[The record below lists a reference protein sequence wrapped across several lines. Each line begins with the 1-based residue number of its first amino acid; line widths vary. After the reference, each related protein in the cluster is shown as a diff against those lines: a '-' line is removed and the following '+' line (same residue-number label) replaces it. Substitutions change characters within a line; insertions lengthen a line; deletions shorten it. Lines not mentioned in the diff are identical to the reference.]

1 MKKMLL
7 CVCAF
12 VLCTTAV
19 FGQTQTWVGLGPFV
33 SVKPGVNMSDIKDGR
48 KTGLTVVAPDFGA
61 TLLLSLKNVK
71 LGILLD
77 LGYNTS
83 KVLDKPN
90 SSAND
95 DNTIITSVNYFNIAP
110 SFTYSNIIIGLN
122 IGMPLSA
129 SQDSKAGN
137 NVKKYDNADE
147 FASLMELRFGGM
159 IPLVEDPTGRF
170 YITVMGNYPLSSM
183 YKTYDPSASNPSIGS
198 ISVGLSYLFTVA
210 NQ

>member
-1 MKKMLL
+1 MI
-7 CVCAF
+7 
-12 VLCTTAV
+12 LCTSA
-19 FGQTQTWVGLGPFV
+19 GSAQTQTWIGLGPFL
-33 SVKPGVNMSDIKDGR
+33 SVKPGVNMSEIEQDH
-48 KTGLTVVAPDFGA
+48 KTGLTIVAPDFGA
-61 TLLLSLKNVK
+61 TLFLSLKNVK

-77 LGYNTS
+77 LGYNTC

-90 SSAND
+90 SGASD
-95 DNTIITSVNYFNIAP
+95 DNTIITSVNYFTIAP
-110 SFTYSNIIIGLN
+110 SFTYSSMVIGLN

-170 YITVMGNYPLSSM
+170 YITIMGNYPLSSM
-183 YKTYDPSASNPSIGS
+183 FKTYTPTASNPSIGS
-198 ISVGLSYLFTVA
+198 ISVGVSYLFTVA

>member
-1 MKKMLL
+1 MKTMLL
-7 CVCAF
+7 GLCAF

-19 FGQTQTWVGLGPFV
+19 FGQTQTWIGLGPFV
-33 SVKPGVNMSDIKDGR
+33 SVKPGVNMSEIMDGR
-48 KTGLTVVAPDFGA
+48 KTGMTVVAPDFGA

-90 SSAND
+90 SGAND
-95 DNTIITSVNYFNIAP
+95 DNTLITSVNYFNIAP
-110 SFTYSNIIIGLN
+110 SFTYSSIVIGLN

-129 SQDSKAGN
+129 STDTKSGN
-137 NVKKYDNADE
+137 TVLKYDNTDN
-147 FASLMELRFGGM
+147 FGSLMELRFGGM
-159 IPLVEDPTGRF
+159 IPLVEDPTGRLN
-170 YITVMGNYPLSSM
+170 ITIMGNYMLSKM
-183 YKTYDPSASNPSIGS
+183 MKNDDTAYNPSIGS
-198 ISVGLSYLFTVA
+198 ISVGLNYLFTVS